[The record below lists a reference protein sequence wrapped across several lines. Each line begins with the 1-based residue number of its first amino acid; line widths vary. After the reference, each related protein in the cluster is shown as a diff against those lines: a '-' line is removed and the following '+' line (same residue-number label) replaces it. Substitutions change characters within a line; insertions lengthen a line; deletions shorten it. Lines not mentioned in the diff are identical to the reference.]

1 MSITTDRIAKANGIG
16 RGKTPLDAVAKSHLF
31 DALVGTLDN
40 IAIGI
45 VIVAEQGRI
54 MHANHAAR
62 EMLAAKSPIMALGNC
77 LCALQ
82 SERTKELRQAIATA
96 QTDPAS
102 ISPSGI
108 GVPLIDKSMNAA
120 TAHVLALVSPTNQ
133 AQPLNMQAPVA
144 VFVTPPS
151 IVPPIETGAVA
162 RLFKL
167 TPAEARLLAQL
178 VSGASLAEAALN
190 LGMTHIGD
198 RSAHGGSGL
207 CRTATDREHSGT
219 IRPPKLHD
227 GIADPYFG
235 MAGGLGRFRAVR
247 YLSRDPEQRFEVPT
261 FVVMRLIISIPPLN
275 LRIVCSA
282 ISRSNGNMT
291 SPDRVTRPAWAAT
304 WTESKRHFHRS
315 KLRAR

>member
-16 RGKTPLDAVAKSHLF
+16 RGKMPLDAVAKSHLF

-96 QTDPAS
+96 QADPATVN
-102 ISPSGI
+102 PSGI
-108 GVPLIDKSMNAA
+108 GVPLIDKSMNPA
-120 TAHVLALVSPTNQ
+120 TAHILPLVSPNGQ
-133 AQPLNMQAPVA
+133 AQPLDMQVPVA
-144 VFVTPPS
+144 VFVAPPS
-151 IVPPIETGAVA
+151 IVPPIETGAMA

-190 LGMTHIGD
+190 LGIAEATARTHRNHVFTKTGVSRRADLIVLVG
-198 RSAHGGSGL
+198 RL
-207 CRTATDREHSGT
+207 LPP
-219 IRPPKLHD
+219 IRQTH
-227 GIADPYFG
+227 
-235 MAGGLGRFRAVR
+235 
-247 YLSRDPEQRFEVPT
+247 
-261 FVVMRLIISIPPLN
+261 
-275 LRIVCSA
+275 
-282 ISRSNGNMT
+282 
-291 SPDRVTRPAWAAT
+291 
-304 WTESKRHFHRS
+304 
-315 KLRAR
+315 

>member
-190 LGMTHIGD
+190 LGIAEATARTHRNHVFTKTGVSRRADLIVLVG
-198 RSAHGGSGL
+198 RL
-207 CRTATDREHSGT
+207 LPPIRRTH
-219 IRPPKLHD
+219 
-227 GIADPYFG
+227 
-235 MAGGLGRFRAVR
+235 
-247 YLSRDPEQRFEVPT
+247 
-261 FVVMRLIISIPPLN
+261 
-275 LRIVCSA
+275 
-282 ISRSNGNMT
+282 
-291 SPDRVTRPAWAAT
+291 
-304 WTESKRHFHRS
+304 
-315 KLRAR
+315 

>member
-16 RGKTPLDAVAKSHLF
+16 RGKMPLDAVAKSHLF

-82 SERTKELRQAIATA
+82 AERTKELRQAIARA
-96 QTDPAS
+96 QTEPATVN
-102 ISPSGI
+102 PFGI
-108 GVPLIDKSMNAA
+108 GVPLIDKSMNPA
-120 TAHVLALVSPTNQ
+120 TAHVLPLVSPTNQ

-178 VSGASLAEAALN
+178 VPARVLQKRHSISALPKRPLGRIAITSSPRRACRAAPTSSSWSDASCRRFAEPTDPSRHLGASTE
-190 LGMTHIGD
+190 
-198 RSAHGGSGL
+198 
-207 CRTATDREHSGT
+207 RT
-219 IRPPKLHD
+219 RPP
-227 GIADPYFG
+227 
-235 MAGGLGRFRAVR
+235 GRWRRA
-247 YLSRDPEQRFEVPT
+247 LAS
-261 FVVMRLIISIPPLN
+261 LI
-275 LRIVCSA
+275 
-282 ISRSNGNMT
+282 
-291 SPDRVTRPAWAAT
+291 SPR
-304 WTESKRHFHRS
+304 
-315 KLRAR
+315 

>member
-1 MSITTDRIAKANGIG
+1 M
-16 RGKTPLDAVAKSHLF
+16 PLDAVAKSHLF

-96 QTDPAS
+96 QADPATVN
-102 ISPSGI
+102 PFGI
-108 GVPLIDKSMNAA
+108 GVPLIDKSMNPA
-120 TAHVLALVSPTNQ
+120 TAHILPLVSPNGQ

-151 IVPPIETGAVA
+151 IVPPIETGPVA

-178 VSGASLAEAALN
+178 VSGASLAEAAFN
-190 LGMTHIGD
+190 LGIAEATARTHRNHVFTKTGVSRRADLIVLVG
-198 RSAHGGSGL
+198 RL
-207 CRTATDREHSGT
+207 LPP
-219 IRPPKLHD
+219 IRQTH
-227 GIADPYFG
+227 
-235 MAGGLGRFRAVR
+235 
-247 YLSRDPEQRFEVPT
+247 
-261 FVVMRLIISIPPLN
+261 
-275 LRIVCSA
+275 
-282 ISRSNGNMT
+282 
-291 SPDRVTRPAWAAT
+291 
-304 WTESKRHFHRS
+304 
-315 KLRAR
+315 